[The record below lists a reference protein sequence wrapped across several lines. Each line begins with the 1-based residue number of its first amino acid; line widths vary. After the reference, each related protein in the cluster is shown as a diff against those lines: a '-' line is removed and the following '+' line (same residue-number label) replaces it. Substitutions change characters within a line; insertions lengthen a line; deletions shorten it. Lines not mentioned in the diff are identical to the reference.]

1 MPYFAL
7 LDDAV
12 SGRAVLFQN
21 LQYSDRILSDGLD
34 RLDGLLA
41 QGWRRGLHLFL
52 IADYGFG
59 LPLQN
64 RQPKAAPLPCT
75 GLPTSKTS
83 MPTNGWPRGKTVRP
97 LASLGRKYR
106 AGISNI

>member
-41 QGWRRGLHLFL
+41 QGWRRGLHL
-52 IADYGFG
+52 
-59 LPLQN
+59 P
-64 RQPKAAPLPCT
+64 
-75 GLPTSKTS
+75 
-83 MPTNGWPRGKTVRP
+83 
-97 LASLGRKYR
+97 
-106 AGISNI
+106 AGH

>member
-41 QGWRRGLHLFL
+41 QAAVEADG
-52 IADYGFG
+52 IAVG
-59 LPLQN
+59 
-64 RQPKAAPLPCT
+64 T
-75 GLPTSKTS
+75 
-83 MPTNGWPRGKTVRP
+83 
-97 LASLGRKYR
+97 
-106 AGISNI
+106 